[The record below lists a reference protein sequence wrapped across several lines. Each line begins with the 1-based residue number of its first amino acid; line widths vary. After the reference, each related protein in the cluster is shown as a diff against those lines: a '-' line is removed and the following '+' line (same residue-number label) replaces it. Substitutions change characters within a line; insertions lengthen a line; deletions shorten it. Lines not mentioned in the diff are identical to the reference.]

1 MLFFK
6 LLKVSMLHFRRFT
19 KCLFLDENLPT
30 MISMCA
36 DAIIKAESAA
46 RKRELEEAA
55 GTWEGKLLKFV
66 SA

>member
-1 MLFFK
+1 
-6 LLKVSMLHFRRFT
+6 
-19 KCLFLDENLPT
+19 

-55 GTWEGKLLKFV
+55 GTWEGKLLKFA
-66 SA
+66 SEQLQYYGKCLKYQNNKSG

>member
-1 MLFFK
+1 
-6 LLKVSMLHFRRFT
+6 
-19 KCLFLDENLPT
+19 

-55 GTWEGKLLKFV
+55 GTWEGKLLNLHRSSFSIMGNFV
-66 SA
+66 LDTRTLSLDNKTL